1 MRALIACTLFAFVF
15 PMAVAA
21 PVPKNNKKTLEEQL
35 LGSWKLT
42 ESAVGL
48 SDYYFTVTYQKDG
61 EMMFTYESPNA
72 EFPTTKRTGTYK
84 TSEASKKYPLGSI
97 EWTINEEDNSR
108 GEVSKILKLTET
120 ELSFED
126 PQGRKET
133 FVRVK
138 EMKKK

>member
-1 MRALIACTLFAFVF
+1 MRALIACTLLCVVF

-21 PVPKNNKKTLEEQL
+21 PVPKNNKKTVEEQL

-48 SDYYFTVTYQKDG
+48 SDYVFTVTYQKGG
-61 EMMFTYESPNA
+61 EMTFAYESTD
-72 EFPTTKRTGTYK
+72 EDTPTMTRTGTYK
-84 TSEASKKYPLGSI
+84 TAEASEKYPLGSI
-97 EWTINEEDNSR
+97 DWTINEDDSSR
-108 GEVSKILKLTET
+108 GEISKILKLTET
-120 ELSFED
+120 ELKFED
-126 PQGRKET
+126 PEGLRET